1 MALRLQLVVLIHG
14 QNTCSPGG
22 QKKLEM
28 HTWAGGREQCGW
40 AQLDGGAGRA
50 AGPVRGMAGLAAG
63 RAAGWI
69 GQGRWGWVGWVDRP
83 GRTGTQVVHPSAF
96 GQLRG

>member
-1 MALRLQLVVLIHG
+1 M
-14 QNTCSPGG
+14 
-22 QKKLEM
+22 EM
-28 HTWAGGREQCGW
+28 HSRAGCQEQCRW

-50 AGPVRGMAGLAAG
+50 AGPVCGMAGLAAG

-83 GRTGTQVVHPSAF
+83 GRTGTQVVHP
-96 GQLRG
+96 QLLAPALLDNSVGDQPGLPTSSLAASQN